1 MKAFINHKTITFLG
15 DKMING
21 AVNAL
26 KVVLSLKSGEN
37 VLVVSDER
45 KNDIGNA
52 FMEGSKKLDAKTRYY
67 VLPEKRR
74 PLKEIPDE
82 LLKMIDGHN
91 IIINAFE
98 GFPEETPFRIKLIKK
113 EISTNARVGH
123 APGITHEMMTKG
135 PMTADYEKI
144 AENVHSLIS
153 KFSNAKTV
161 HITTPGGTDITLNIG
176 NRGFDSDVKIKP
188 GTFGNLPAGE
198 IWCAPVENKANGVI
212 VTDGSIGDIGQVKK
226 PLRIGVK
233 AGRIV
238 SMQSE
243 DNELVE
249 KIKELTSV
257 DEMAS
262 VIGELGIG
270 LNPNAR
276 ITGNLLEDE
285 KAGKTAHIAFGNNE
299 EMPNGKN
306 NSKTHRDFL
315 FYKPT
320 FSVKYKDG
328 NEKVI
333 IRDGDVI

>member
-1 MKAFINHKTITFLG
+1 
-15 DKMING
+15 MING

-37 VLVVSDER
+37 VLVVSDEK
-45 KNDIGNA
+45 KNEIGKA
-52 FMEGSKKLDAKTRYY
+52 FMDGAKQLGANVRNY
-67 VLPEKRR
+67 VLPEDKR

-82 LLKMIDGHN
+82 LLKMIDDNN

-123 APGITHEMMTKG
+123 APGITNEMMTQG
-135 PMTADYEKI
+135 PMTADYEKV
-144 AENVHSLIS
+144 AENAYSLIS
-153 KFSNAKTV
+153 KFKNAKKV
-161 HITTPGGTDITLNIG
+161 HITAPGGTDITLDIK
-176 NRGFDSDVKIKP
+176 NRGFDSDVKIKH

-198 IWCAPVENKANGVI
+198 IWCAPVENMANGII
-212 VTDGSIGDIGQVKK
+212 VTDGSIGDVGQVKK
-226 PLRIGVK
+226 PLRIEVNDGK
-233 AGRIV
+233 IV
-238 SMQSE
+238 SLESE
-243 DNELVE
+243 DVSLVE
-249 KIKELTSV
+249 KIKKLTSV
-257 DEMAS
+257 DRMAS

-320 FSVKYKDG
+320 LKVTYKDG
-328 NEKVI
+328 NEKIIIKDGIVI
-333 IRDGDVI
+333 YSIGN

>member
-1 MKAFINHKTITFLG
+1 
-15 DKMING
+15 MING

-26 KVVLSLKSGEN
+26 KVVLSLKPGEN

-52 FMEGSKKLDAKTRYY
+52 FIEGSKKLDAKTRYY
-67 VLPEKRR
+67 VLPEKQR
-74 PLKEIPDE
+74 PLKEIPDG
-82 LLKMIDGHN
+82 LLKMIDGNN

-123 APGITHEMMTKG
+123 APGITDEMMIKG

-144 AENVHSLIS
+144 AENAYSLIS
-153 KFSNAKTV
+153 KFNDAKNV
-161 HITTPGGTDITLNIG
+161 HITTPCGTDITLDIE
-176 NRGFDSDVKIKP
+176 NRAFNSDVKIKP

-198 IWCAPVENKANGVI
+198 IWCAPVEDRANGII

-226 PLRIGVK
+226 PLRMEVNDGK
-233 AGRIV
+233 IV
-238 SMQSE
+238 SLESE
-243 DNELVE
+243 DVSLVE

-299 EMPNGKN
+299 EMPGGKN
-306 NSKTHRDFL
+306 TSKTHRDFL

-320 FSVKYKDG
+320 FNVRYKDG
-328 NEKVI
+328 SEKII
-333 IRDGDVI
+333 IRDGNVI

>member
-1 MKAFINHKTITFLG
+1 
-15 DKMING
+15 MING

-26 KVVLSLKSGEN
+26 KVVLGLQSGEN

-45 KNDIGNA
+45 KKEIGDA
-52 FMEGSKKLDAKTRYY
+52 FMEGSKKLDAKTKYY
-67 VLPEKRR
+67 VLPEKQR

-82 LLKMIDGHN
+82 LLKMIDGNN

-123 APGITHEMMTKG
+123 APGITNEMMTRG

-144 AENVHSLIS
+144 AENAFALIS
-153 KFSNAKTV
+153 KFNNAKNV
-161 HITTPGGTDITLNIG
+161 HITTPGGTDITLDIE
-176 NRGFDSDVKIKP
+176 NRGFNSDVKIKP

-226 PLRIGVK
+226 TLRIEVK
-233 AGRIV
+233 DGKIV
-238 SMQSE
+238 SLQSE

-249 KIKELTSV
+249 KIKGLTSV

-262 VIGELGIG
+262 VVGELGIG

-299 EMPNGKN
+299 EMPGGKN

-320 FSVKYKDG
+320 FFVKYKDG
-328 NEKVI
+328 SEKI
-333 IRDGDVI
+333 IIKDEDIV

>member
-1 MKAFINHKTITFLG
+1 
-15 DKMING
+15 MING

-26 KVVLSLKSGEN
+26 KVVLGLKENEN
-37 VLVVSDER
+37 VLVVSDEHKKKIGDAFLEGAR
-45 KNDIGNA
+45 KLG
-52 FMEGSKKLDAKTRYY
+52 AKTRYY
-67 VLPEKRR
+67 ALPEKQR

-82 LLKMIDGHN
+82 LLKMIGGNN

-98 GFPEETPFRIKLIKK
+98 GFPEETPFRIKLTKK

-123 APGITHEMMTKG
+123 APGITDEMMTRG

-144 AENVHSLIS
+144 AENAFALIS
-153 KFSNAKTV
+153 KFNNAKNV
-161 HITTPGGTDITLNIG
+161 HITTPGGTDITLDIED
-176 NRGFDSDVKIKP
+176 RGFNSDVKIKP

-226 PLRIGVK
+226 PLRIEVRDGK
-233 AGRIV
+233 IV
-238 SMQSE
+238 SLQS
-243 DNELVE
+243 DDSELVE

-299 EMPNGKN
+299 EMPNGEN

-328 NEKVI
+328 NEKII

>member
-1 MKAFINHKTITFLG
+1 MKAFINQKTITFFG
-15 DKMING
+15 DRMING

-37 VLVVSDER
+37 VLVVSDEK
-45 KNDIGNA
+45 KNEIGKA
-52 FMEGSKKLDAKTRYY
+52 FMDGAKQLGANVRNY
-67 VLPEKRR
+67 VLPEDRR
-74 PLKEIPDE
+74 PLKKIPDA
-82 LLKMIDGHN
+82 LLKMVDDNN

-123 APGITHEMMTKG
+123 APGITRAMMTRG
-135 PMTADYEKI
+135 PMTTDYEKV
-144 AENVHSLIS
+144 AENAYSLIS
-153 KFSNAKTV
+153 KFKNAKNV
-161 HITTPGGTDITLNIG
+161 HITAPGGTDIILDIE

-226 PLRIGVK
+226 PLRIEVENGK
-233 AGRIV
+233 IV
-238 SMQSE
+238 SLQS
-243 DNELVE
+243 DDPWLVE
-249 KIKELTSV
+249 KIKKLTSV
-257 DEMAS
+257 DKMAS

-299 EMPNGKN
+299 EMSNGKN

-320 FSVKYKDG
+320 LKVTYKDG
-328 NEKVI
+328 NEKIVI
-333 IRDGDVI
+333 KDGDVI

>member
-1 MKAFINHKTITFLG
+1 
-15 DKMING
+15 G

-26 KVVLSLKSGEN
+26 KVVLGLQSGEN

-45 KNDIGNA
+45 KKEIGDA

-67 VLPEKRR
+67 VLPEKQR

-82 LLKMIDGHN
+82 LLKMIDGNN

-123 APGITHEMMTKG
+123 APGITDEMMSQG
-135 PMTADYEKI
+135 PMTADYEKV
-144 AENVHSLIS
+144 AENAYSLIS
-153 KFSNAKTV
+153 KFSNAKSV
-161 HITTPGGTDITLNIG
+161 HITTPGGTDITLDIE
-176 NRGFDSDVKIKP
+176 NRGFNSDVKIKP

-198 IWCAPVENKANGVI
+198 IWCAPVENRANGII
-212 VTDGSIGDIGQVKK
+212 VTDGSIGDVGQVKK
-226 PLRIGVK
+226 PLRIEVK
-233 AGRIV
+233 DGKIV
-238 SMQSE
+238 SLQS
-243 DNELVE
+243 DDPELVE

-257 DEMAS
+257 DSMAS
-262 VIGELGIG
+262 VVGELGIG

-299 EMPNGKN
+299 EMLGGKN
-306 NSKTHRDFL
+306 TSETHRDFL

-320 FSVKYKDG
+320 LKVTYKDG
-328 NEKVI
+328 NEKIVI
-333 IRDGDVI
+333 KDGDVI